1 MATPGSGIIAG
12 LPPIDDGIDS
22 GATRGGIDGDI
33 GNGVGDMGFVPGTCG
48 PLLTSVIRE
57 SLRRVANFHSPHQSS
72 SRTCGQTPSIMK
84 DLALIGCSR
93 GASRRH

>member
-12 LPPIDDGIDS
+12 LPPIDVGIDS
-22 GATRGGIDGDI
+22 GATRGGIGDDI
-33 GNGVGDMGFVPGTCG
+33 GGGDKGFMPGTCG
-48 PLLTSVIRE
+48 PVLTSVMRE